1 MLAAM
6 SELDAST
13 ADPMI
18 GRVLDGRYRIVGHVG
33 EGAMSVV
40 YRAIGPNGEPVA
52 IKVLQRELG
61 EDPENRE
68 RFERE
73 ARALFGLSH
82 PNILDVHDFGL
93 VDGSPYL
100 VMELLEGGTLDTVL
114 EDGPPP
120 VELAIELGRQM
131 LRGLAYAHA
140 QGALHRDLKTEN
152 ICVAREANGSPIL
165 KLLDFGLVKFV
176 DAERWGQGE
185 KLTVQG
191 AVFGTPAYMS
201 PEQASGAPV
210 DIRTDVYSAGVIL
223 FELLTGIW
231 PFMEES
237 RLEMF
242 RAHLTT
248 PPPSLRQARPELRF
262 RTELETLVA
271 RALAKSPAERFP
283 DAGAMLAA
291 LEAIPTPYAI
301 SALELDRKTKRPAW
315 MWIAAAVTALGA
327 LAAIL
332 L

>member
-1 MLAAM
+1 M
-6 SELDAST
+6 SELEST
-13 ADPMI
+13 SADPMI
-18 GRVLDGRYRIVGHVG
+18 GRVLDGRYRIEGRVG

-40 YRAIGPNGEPVA
+40 YRAKGPNGETIA

-82 PNILDVHDFGL
+82 PNILEVHDFGL

-100 VMELLEGGTLDTVL
+100 VMELLDGGTLDTVL
-114 EDGPPP
+114 EEGPPP
-120 VELAIELGRQM
+120 IELAIELGRQM

-152 ICVAREANGSPIL
+152 ICVTWDGQRRPTL

-176 DAERWGQGE
+176 NAERWGQGE

-210 DIRTDVYSAGVIL
+210 DVRTDVYSAGVIL

-248 PPPSLRQARPELRF
+248 PPPTLRQARPDLRF
-262 RTELETLVA
+262 RTELEELVA
-271 RALAKSPAERFP
+271 RALAKAPPDRFP

-291 LEAIPTPYAI
+291 LEAIPAPHAI
-301 SALELDRKTKRPAW
+301 SALEFERRSATRKPW
-315 MWIAAAVTALGA
+315 LWVAAAVAALGG
-327 LAAIL
+327 LAVFL